1 MFLKRLAVSEVAQ
14 DDKNCTLSQPPVE
27 IPPLVNESCSRGESE
42 SAETVEE
49 KAWKK
54 YEKEKNKETEE
65 LDEPENDPQALVT
78 DVDEEVDED
87 SDADD
92 ADCNYN
98 EYVYVLTIDNEP
110 CYYFNYKSRAL
121 RYMRRRARELC
132 LVPRTG
138 SAFEMTYKVVRHY
151 SEDALDV
158 VRRLNNILISYDQVI
173 CAFRIKRVYKKN
185 TL

>member
-27 IPPLVNESCSRGESE
+27 IPPLVNESCARGESE

-49 KAWKK
+49 KAWEK
-54 YEKEKNKETEE
+54 YEKTQQTN
-65 LDEPENDPQALVT
+65 NDHRALVT
-78 DVDEEVDED
+78 DIDED
-87 SDADD
+87 EDDDEDENEDD
-92 ADCNYN
+92 ADCNYD

-110 CYYFNYKSRAL
+110 CYYFAYKSRAL

-132 LVPRTG
+132 LVPRSG
-138 SAFEMTYKVVRHY
+138 SAFELTYKVVRHY